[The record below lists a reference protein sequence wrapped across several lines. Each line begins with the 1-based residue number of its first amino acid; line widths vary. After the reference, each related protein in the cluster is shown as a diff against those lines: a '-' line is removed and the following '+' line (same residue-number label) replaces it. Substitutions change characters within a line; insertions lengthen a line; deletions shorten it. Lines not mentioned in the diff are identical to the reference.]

1 MTTTHYA
8 QVSNYM
14 LKLDD
19 TRTVLL
25 HDLKVLAYAN
35 APETVTSCV
44 TAYDVYTAFNQAMEA
59 EREGLSYDHV
69 ATLANYY
76 AGIKSAYIAMKGG
89 EL

>member
-1 MTTTHYA
+1 MTNYEK
-8 QVSNYM
+8 VSNYM

-35 APETVTSCV
+35 EPQAIEHEV
-44 TAYDVYTAFNQAMEA
+44 TAYDVYKAFNDAMDA
-59 EREGLSYDHV
+59 EREGLSYDKV

-76 AGIKSAYIAMKGG
+76 AGVKSAYITMKGG
-89 EL
+89 EV